1 SAEKR
6 RNRIRRT
13 RKECAARSGA
23 LFSSLSEEEGRG
35 IVVGKKEKKEKKGQ
49 PLPQFVLS
57 PETGSMREKQHPSQG
72 I

>member
-1 SAEKR
+1 
-6 RNRIRRT
+6 
-13 RKECAARSGA
+13 
-23 LFSSLSEEEGRG
+23 LSEEEGRG